1 MRSTVMELCQYCST
15 RMVRTTALQAI
26 WTLGLTVCEHV
37 VWENLNSSP
46 SSLFPNVDN
55 GYYFPY
61 SPRYRNRRDETAV
74 SVLLKKDGE
83 RSQVRR
89 KDPVLLLPW
98 WKEILGTIIFC
109 IAATTYIVRKFFHP
123 PTTYARVNK
132 DSSACTDTQI
142 ISCLLLCQ
150 INSKSHACC
159 TVLNSSMQQRKES
172 ETQCQTDNKFELDVA
187 EPKEVVITE
196 TRPCEYVSR

>member
-1 MRSTVMELCQYCST
+1 ISEKFPSKPKALNGWSSDSDMTPPPTVKWKPL
-15 RMVRTTALQAI
+15 I
-26 WTLGLTVCEHV
+26 H
-37 VWENLNSSP
+37 SP
-46 SSLFPNVDN
+46 SRTPVLVGSEEFDKCLNNDKFSHEEYSNGALSILQYPYDN

-83 RSQVRR
+83 GSQVRR

-123 PTTYARVNK
+123 PTA
-132 DSSACTDTQI
+132 
-142 ISCLLLCQ
+142 
-150 INSKSHACC
+150 
-159 TVLNSSMQQRKES
+159 
-172 ETQCQTDNKFELDVA
+172 
-187 EPKEVVITE
+187 
-196 TRPCEYVSR
+196 YVR